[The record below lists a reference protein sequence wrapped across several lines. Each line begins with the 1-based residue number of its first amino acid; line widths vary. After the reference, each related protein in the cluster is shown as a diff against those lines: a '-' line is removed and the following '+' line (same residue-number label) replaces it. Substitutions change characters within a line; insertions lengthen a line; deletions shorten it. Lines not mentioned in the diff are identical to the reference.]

1 MLMCC
6 YTLVLQWPL
15 FNNHKTSQI
24 QIFCTIYI
32 VQNDCS
38 EKAEKG
44 SYEKGAVTNYVINP
58 RGNPWI
64 PGYKLIIQRSLVF
77 MIAA

>member
-1 MLMCC
+1 M
-6 YTLVLQWPL
+6 
-15 FNNHKTSQI
+15 
-24 QIFCTIYI
+24 

-77 MIAA
+77 MITA